1 MIFTLNKIIILCVKY
16 RMLHVKQP
24 DVASGV
30 RRPASRVPPETKP
43 LKKVK
48 KIIQKKVILCGCF
61 NPLSPTRDQHQFSPN
76 NIHAVS
82 RD

>member
-1 MIFTLNKIIILCVKY
+1 MIFTLKKIIILCVKY

-24 DVASGV
+24 DIASGV
-30 RRPASRVPPETKP
+30 LPEMKP

-48 KIIQKKVILCGCF
+48 KIILKKVILCGCF
-61 NPLSPTRDQHQFSPN
+61 NPLSPNGDQHQFSPN
-76 NIHAVS
+76 NIHTMS

>member
-1 MIFTLNKIIILCVKY
+1 MIFTLNKMIILCVKY

-24 DVASGV
+24 DVASG
-30 RRPASRVPPETKP
+30 VPPETKP